1 MHSDIKLLSAK
12 DLDQFIELLNVFEE
26 VFELEK
32 APLPPKK
39 HLLRVMES
47 PGFFSMVAIH
57 DNKVIG
63 GLTAYTFEQYH
74 STQPIAYIYDLA
86 VLASFQRKG
95 VGKSLIKIFNDHCK
109 SLGYQEVFVQA
120 DKDEPQ
126 AVEFYRRT
134 PITEE
139 EDVAHFYY
147 RL

>member
-1 MHSDIKLLSAK
+1 MQYDIKLLSPP
-12 DLDQFIELLNVFEE
+12 DIDRFIELLHLFEE
-26 VFELEK
+26 VFDLEK

-47 PGFFSMVAIH
+47 PGFFSMVAIS
-57 DNKVIG
+57 DLKVIG

-86 VLASFQRKG
+86 VLTSYQQKG

-120 DKDEPQ
+120 DKDEPE